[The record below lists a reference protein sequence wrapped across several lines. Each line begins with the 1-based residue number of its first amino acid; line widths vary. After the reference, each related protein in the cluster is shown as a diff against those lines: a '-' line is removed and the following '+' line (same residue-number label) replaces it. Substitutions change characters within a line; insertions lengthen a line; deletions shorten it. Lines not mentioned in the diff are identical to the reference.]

1 MPGRLQQQKE
11 GKKQS
16 LLAAAND
23 LFLEK
28 GVAKTSID
36 DIVKRAQVATGTVY
50 LYFKDKGELQQ
61 ALVLRISTR
70 VLNEAYEAV
79 RGRRTGDFIEDL
91 LLFIDHI
98 IEQFKRDKLTLR
110 LLERNFSWPV
120 VARQLSQGTDPLWQ
134 DLMEILQAS
143 PLAAHRT
150 EDELFKLV
158 FIIVEMCGSIC
169 YSSIIE
175 QKPDTIDNMKPV
187 LYDIIRRALA

>member
-36 DIVKRAQVATGTVY
+36 DIVKRAQVAKGTFY

-79 RGRRTGDFIEDL
+79 RGRRT
-91 LLFIDHI
+91 
-98 IEQFKRDKLTLR
+98 
-110 LLERNFSWPV
+110 
-120 VARQLSQGTDPLWQ
+120 
-134 DLMEILQAS
+134 AS
-143 PLAAHRT
+143 
-150 EDELFKLV
+150 
-158 FIIVEMCGSIC
+158 
-169 YSSIIE
+169 
-175 QKPDTIDNMKPV
+175 
-187 LYDIIRRALA
+187 